1 MSLGQ
6 GARFLGAYVGFG
18 TRHYHRGGRALKEF
32 TSKCAPYYQDYTQK
46 KLDAALKL
54 GRAQAACARD
64 RSPEGGDPGIA
75 EGGDGGSVYES
86 PFRPEGAGRPAPR

>member
-32 TSKCAPYYQDYTQK
+32 TSESAPYYRDQTQK
-46 KLDAALKL
+46 NLDAALKL
-54 GRAQAACARD
+54 LEERKRQTR
-64 RSPEGGDPGIA
+64 RERR
-75 EGGDGGSVYES
+75 DGG
-86 PFRPEGAGRPAPR
+86 